1 MSRLR
6 GKKTSGYVRVVKFSL
21 VGSLGIGVQLAALV
35 SLSAAGLNYLPAT
48 GLAVEAA
55 VLHNFLWHLRFTWVD
70 RRPGQPRQI
79 LSRLLRFHLSN
90 GIVSLAGNLVLM
102 RILAGTFAV
111 PLIASN
117 FIAVSICSLANF
129 VISDRWVFSPA
140 PDVGKLPLDGVRLSS
155 R

>member
-6 GKKTSGYVRVVKFSL
+6 RKKTSGYVRLVKFSL
-21 VGSLGIGVQLAALV
+21 VGSLGIAVQLAALV

-70 RRPGQPRQI
+70 RRAGPRQI